1 MKSYRIIC
9 HILTCHI
16 LLYVIYLHVIYSR
29 IKSCEKDE
37 YGVQNA
43 PPNGEAGAWWRE
55 PVGTFF
61 STEFNEPR
69 LDAKAEK
76 GDAGTE
82 FMKLPVSRLQTRA
95 MCTNVDEKTLKSHE
109 M

>member
-9 HILTCHI
+9 HILMSYT
-16 LLYVIYLHVIYSR
+16 LVSSLVKKR
-29 IKSCEKDE
+29 P

-43 PPNGEAGAWWRE
+43 PPKGEAGAWWRE

-82 FMKLPVSRLQTRA
+82 FMKLPVSRLQTRMYTQA
-95 MCTNVDEKTLKSHE
+95 MPACAQT
-109 M
+109 

>member
-16 LLYVIYLHVIYSR
+16 LVSSLV
-29 IKSCEKDE
+29 KKMQ

-82 FMKLPVSRLQTRA
+82 FMKLPVSRLHTRMYTQA
-95 MCTNVDEKTLKSHE
+95 MHACAQA
-109 M
+109 